1 MPVQITEL
9 NISVSVNQP
18 GDQKSPGAQTQNPDD
33 QVSAENIVDE
43 CVEQIMK
50 ILNDKKER

>member
-1 MPVQITEL
+1 MPIKITEL
-9 NISVSVNQP
+9 NIRVSVNQP
-18 GDQKSPGAQTQNPDD
+18 GAQNNPSPQPPDSQGQNP
-33 QVSAENIVDE
+33 QETIVDE